1 VTGLADLPQQGCL
14 PRAQKLIRMT
24 WLCSHR
30 YWDFGVQQ
38 CLDRLMADPLTARSI
53 LARSS
58 RSTPDAGSFFSSPEY
73 KLLDADCA
81 GALSNSAILTVL
93 LTLGGDGVQLV
104 NWGSRTATVIGVKF
118 EDLPPDLVQK
128 GLAVKPLMSRKA
140 SLSTRHK
147 WTHAYRSSSPS

>member
-1 VTGLADLPQQGCL
+1 
-14 PRAQKLIRMT
+14 
-24 WLCSHR
+24 
-30 YWDFGVQQ
+30 
-38 CLDRLMADPLTARSI
+38 MADPLTARSI

-93 LTLGGDGVQLV
+93 LTLGSDGVQLV